1 MKNYQIIGVIALAMG
16 LLGLALSI
24 ISMMGGAQ
32 QCGHAQIAGRI

>member
-1 MKNYQIIGVIALAMG
+1 MKNYQITAVIALIMG

-32 QCGHAQIAGRI
+32 

>member
-16 LLGLALSI
+16 LLGLVLSI

-32 QCGHAQIAGRI
+32 